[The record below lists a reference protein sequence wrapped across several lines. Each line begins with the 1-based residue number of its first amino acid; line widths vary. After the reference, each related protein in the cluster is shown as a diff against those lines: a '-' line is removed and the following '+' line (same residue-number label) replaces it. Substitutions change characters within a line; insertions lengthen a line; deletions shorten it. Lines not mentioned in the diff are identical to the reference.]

1 MWFIVKTDVF
11 SEQQSIDFLREKYNH
26 IITDF
31 YFPLGRKTYK
41 NENGEVK
48 VRFVP
53 VLQGMFFIR
62 VQNERRLKKVLSPY
76 GYFMYKGFE
85 MESHTSEL
93 VERTFFTKAHILTAD
108 SKQMS
113 LDEIVRQSKIP
124 DEDMETFVYFNDR
137 IGDDINVS
145 PFLCLLFRIFFL
157 RKW

>member
-1 MWFIVKTDVF
+1 MKI
-11 SEQQSIDFLREKYNH
+11 QSYHHRLL
-26 IITDF
+26 
-31 YFPLGRKTYK
+31 FPLGRKTYK

-85 MESHTSEL
+85 MEPHTSEL

-113 LDEIVRQSKIP
+113 LDEIVRQSKSL
-124 DEDMETFVYFNDR
+124 MR
-137 IGDDINVS
+137 IWR
-145 PFLCLLFRIFFL
+145 LLSISMTE
-157 RKW
+157 

>member
-85 MESHTSEL
+85 MEPHTSE
-93 VERTFFTKAHILTAD
+93 
-108 SKQMS
+108 Q
-113 LDEIVRQSKIP
+113 
-124 DEDMETFVYFNDR
+124 
-137 IGDDINVS
+137 IGKSTRLNS
-145 PFLCLLFRIFFL
+145 SH
-157 RKW
+157 

>member
-41 NENGEVK
+41 NENGGVK

-62 VQNERRLKKVLSPY
+62 VQNERRLKKVLPLWLLY
-76 GYFMYKGFE
+76 VQGF
-85 MESHTSEL
+85 
-93 VERTFFTKAHILTAD
+93 
-108 SKQMS
+108 
-113 LDEIVRQSKIP
+113 
-124 DEDMETFVYFNDR
+124 
-137 IGDDINVS
+137 
-145 PFLCLLFRIFFL
+145 
-157 RKW
+157 